1 MALMQHKSYAERF
14 SIVPPLDLMTMMFVT
29 QEACKRDPDATEK
42 LKKIEIQPS
51 ELFNLSL
58 TQLETYT
65 KICVQEGIIPKEPY
79 EECIKI
85 RGRLFNILLTYG
97 DDDLI

>member
-1 MALMQHKSYAERF
+1 
-14 SIVPPLDLMTMMFVT
+14 MTMMFVV
-29 QEACKRDPDATEK
+29 QESCKRDQYATET
-42 LKKIEIQPS
+42 LREIEIQPS

-58 TQLETYT
+58 TELETYT
-65 KICVQEGIIPKEPY
+65 KICVQENIIPKEPY

-85 RGRLFNILLTYG
+85 RGKLFNILLTYG